1 MLLLCYN
8 ESLALI
14 DNLNQIR
21 YRMRAAALRAHRN
34 PDALRLVV
42 VTKYASLEDVQV
54 ILNSGLVA
62 EVGENRVQNAE
73 KKKIALRQQG
83 SKVKWH
89 MLGHLQTNKAKKAVE
104 IFDAVDSVDSEKIAA
119 ALDAALAGSEE
130 KFPVMVQVKL
140 TDRETQSGV
149 APGELGALLEA
160 LRKYERLK
168 VEGLM
173 GIAPDLEP
181 VEAVRPSFRTLREL
195 RDRHLPGGLLS
206 MGMSHDFEIAIEEGA
221 DLVRIGSQIFFQ
233 PSPASEGAPA

>member
-1 MLLLCYN
+1 M
-8 ESLALI
+8 ALI

-21 YRMRAAALRAHRN
+21 YRMRAAALRAKRD

-54 ILNSGLVA
+54 ILNTGLVA

-73 KKKIALRQQG
+73 KKKSSLRQQG

-104 IFDAVDSVDSEKIAA
+104 IFDAVDSVDSEKLAA
-119 ALDAALAGSEE
+119 ALDLALAGSA
-130 KFPVMVQVKL
+130 KMFPVMVQVKL
-140 TDRETQSGV
+140 TDRETQSGI
-149 APGELGALLEA
+149 APGELGALLET
-160 LRKYERLK
+160 LKKYQRLK

-173 GIAPDLEP
+173 GIAPDVEP
-181 VEAVRPSFRTLREL
+181 LEAVRPSFRTLREL

-206 MGMSHDFEIAIEEGA
+206 MGMSQDFEIAIEEGA
-221 DLVRIGSQIFFQ
+221 DLVRIGSQIFFH
-233 PSPASEGAPA
+233 PSTASMGAPA